1 MIKCPL
7 CQWNNAEST
16 QHCQSCGCDLESA
29 RKLEHDKDNPDCY
42 SYTPPRRILE
52 KGVGTL
58 GSGVDVVFKF
68 GMSKFTIPM
77 IICKVF
83 LLALLQYVTMMLYL
97 ENNSLFYV
105 LIPVSLALMIEIM
118 GWMIFTRGC
127 RKKKRKFV
135 SLGLRALY
143 AFHSIATAYCVL
155 VLLLTVYLSMSVALS
170 FGQSNSIV
178 SFMDGVS
185 PIIAVSILSG
195 INAIIVAIVL
205 FLVMCTKFL
214 QVMLDVF
221 NRNVLDYYRCT
232 GVLPLVFIVMGILCS
247 ACTVIL
253 MSYKE
258 YAMEIIS
265 RYDILY
271 KYLYAFISDHYLFIS
286 VISVTL
292 ALVTL
297 LSGFMVLGY
306 RRTYR
311 KMFVSKTK
319 VKKM

>member
-7 CQWNNAEST
+7 CQWNNAEGT

-29 RKLEHDKDNPDCY
+29 RKLEHDKNNPDCY

-58 GSGVDVVFKF
+58 GSGVDVVFRF
-68 GMSKFTIPM
+68 GMSKFSLPM

-118 GWMIFTRGC
+118 GWMIFSRGC
-127 RKKKRKFV
+127 RKKKRKLI

-155 VLLLTVYLSMSVALS
+155 VLLLTVYLSMSAALS
-170 FGQSNSIV
+170 LGQSDSLV
-178 SFMDGVS
+178 SFMDGIPSV
-185 PIIAVSILSG
+185 IAVSILSG
-195 INAIIVAIVL
+195 INAVIVAVIM
-205 FLVMCTKFL
+205 FLVICTKFFNI
-214 QVMLDVF
+214 MLEVF
-221 NRNVLDYYRCT
+221 NRNVLTYYRCT
-232 GVLPLVFIVMGILCS
+232 GVLPLVFIVTGIFCS
-247 ACTVIL
+247 GCTVML
-253 MSYKE
+253 MKYKE
-258 YAMEIIS
+258 YTLEIIS

-271 KYLYAFISDHYLFIS
+271 KYFYTFISDHYLLLS
-286 VISVTL
+286 VVSVTF

-306 RRTYR
+306 IRSYR
-311 KMFVSKTK
+311 KMFVSK
-319 VKKM
+319 